1 MKKVYLQPR
10 MANQSAWVD
19 MPLLQ
24 TVPVSGGTT
33 TGQLTKDR
41 QEDDYESF
49 EEDVEVGI
57 ILGEFEEP
65 KYGDLW

>member
-1 MKKVYLQPR
+1 MKKVYLKPK
-10 MANQSAWVD
+10 MARQSTWVD

-33 TGQLTKDR
+33 TGQLTKER
-41 QEDDYESF
+41 QEF
-49 EEDVEVGI
+49 EEEFEQDVEVGI
-57 ILGEFEEP
+57 ILGEFEES